1 MEEVA
6 MAGKNDDKIIAAATQ
21 VFMRYGFKR
30 TTMGEIAAAA
40 GLSRAALYLVYPSK
54 EDVLTAVVTRVFA
67 AMLDEV
73 RQGLGRFATAEEQLT
88 FALDVWCVTGF
99 ELIQASPDAKDLY
112 ESGYQF
118 AAEVTATATADFVV
132 LVADVLDP
140 LVRRQAK
147 VALSS
152 VQIARILASAVL
164 GFKGSVT
171 TTEQLRTMIARLI
184 TIVLASLDNPT
195 AQAVERTG

>member
-1 MEEVA
+1 
-6 MAGKNDDKIIAAATQ
+6 MAGKNDDKIIAAARH
-21 VFMRYGFKR
+21 VFTRYGFKR

-40 GLSRAALYLVYPSK
+40 GMSRAALYLVYPSK

-67 AMLDEV
+67 AMLDEI
-73 RQGLGRFATAEEQLT
+73 RHGLGRFATAEEQLT

-99 ELIQASPDAKDLY
+99 ELVQAAPDAKDLY
-112 ESGYQF
+112 ESSYQF
-118 AAEVTATATADFVV
+118 AAEVTARATADFVA

-140 LVRRQAK
+140 LVRQQAK

-152 VQIARILASAVL
+152 VQIAQVLASAVL

-171 TTEQLRTMIARLI
+171 TTEQLRTLIARLI
-184 TIVLASLDNPT
+184 TIILVSLDNPT
-195 AQAVERTG
+195 AQAVGRTG

>member
-1 MEEVA
+1 
-6 MAGKNDDKIIAAATQ
+6 MAGKNDDKIIAAARQ

-30 TTMGEIAAAA
+30 VTMGEIAAAA
-40 GLSRAALYLVYPSK
+40 GMSRAALYLVYPSK

-67 AMLDEV
+67 AMLDEI
-73 RQGLGRFATAEEQLT
+73 RHGLGRFATAQEQLT

-99 ELIQASPDAKDLY
+99 ELVQASPDAKDLY

-118 AAEVTATATADFVV
+118 AAEVTAKATADFVA

-140 LVRRQAK
+140 LVRQQAK

-152 VQIARILASAVL
+152 VQIAQVLASAVL

-171 TTEQLRTMIARLI
+171 TTEQLRAMIARLI

-195 AQAVERTG
+195 AQAVTGTG

>member
-1 MEEVA
+1 
-6 MAGKNDDKIIAAATQ
+6 MAGKNDGKIIAAARH
-21 VFMRYGFKR
+21 VFTRYGFKR

-40 GLSRAALYLVYPSK
+40 GMSRAALYLVYPSK

-67 AMLDEV
+67 AMLDEI
-73 RQGLGRFATAEEQLT
+73 RHGLGRFATAEEQLT

-99 ELIQASPDAKDLY
+99 ELVQAAPDAKDLY
-112 ESGYQF
+112 ESSYQF
-118 AAEVTATATADFVV
+118 AAEVTARATADFVA

-140 LVRRQAK
+140 LVRQQAK

-152 VQIARILASAVL
+152 VQIAQVLASAVL

-171 TTEQLRTMIARLI
+171 TTEQLRTLIARLI
-184 TIVLASLDNPT
+184 TIILVSLDNPT
-195 AQAVERTG
+195 AQAVGRTG